1 MHVQCPS
8 CKITYNVSDNLINS
22 ESATFRCS
30 RCRHT
35 FVLEIRRESKSP
47 RKIMSLSPKNLHPNE
62 EERELSF
69 SFIQPEANRRAPEQ
83 EAGATLAPG
92 ATPDLNRPKEKAQQ
106 ASDPGSG
113 GSESLLF
120 PPRVENPPAFAPK
133 SDALSGA
140 VETEFE
146 KTWWTPPK
154 QPEEKQPATQLSST
168 PYLGIFVLLLTLY
181 ALFVL
186 NHSSNPE
193 QVEKRL
199 RLIPGMEWMVFKNN
213 HLKQGIEIQS
223 ITQKTQM
230 IRGNRE
236 VFTISGVVVNR
247 NPVGVREVRIEGY
260 IFNGDG
266 SEMERQMISVGNPI
280 SANLIRDVEA
290 KEISILQEIGP
301 QKRFTIPPDESA
313 PFLIVFLKPPKDIKS
328 FAYRV
333 LSAEEAG

>member
-1 MHVQCPS
+1 
-8 CKITYNVSDNLINS
+8 
-22 ESATFRCS
+22 
-30 RCRHT
+30 
-35 FVLEIRRESKSP
+35 
-47 RKIMSLSPKNLHPNE
+47 MSLSPKNSHANE

-69 SFIQPEANRRAPEQ
+69 SFIQPQDNLPRVDEQ
-83 EAGATLAPG
+83 EARPAAESGPTA
-92 ATPDLNRPKEKAQQ
+92 DLNRPEEKAQQ
-106 ASDPGSG
+106 ASDTGSG
-113 GSESLLF
+113 GSGSLLF
-120 PPRVENPPAFAPK
+120 PPREENPPASVPK
-133 SDALSGA
+133 NDASAA
-140 VETEFE
+140 VEAEFE

-154 QPEEKQPATQLSST
+154 QPEEKQPATQLSSA
-168 PYLGIFVLLLTLY
+168 PYLGLFVLLLALY
-181 ALFVL
+181 ALFAL

-193 QVEKRL
+193 QVEKWL
-199 RLIPGMEWMVFKNN
+199 RLIPGMEWVVFKNN
-213 HLKQGIEIQS
+213 HLKQGLEVQS
-223 ITQKTQM
+223 ITQKTQI

-266 SEMERQMISVGNPI
+266 KEIGRQMISVGNPI

-313 PFLIVFLKPPKDIKS
+313 PFLIVFLKPSKDIKN